1 MDLNN
6 MVNQALT
13 NIHSEGLVEKIVR
26 NKLEKTIESIID
38 DIFSSYGDFGKQL
51 KEHVKQHFSINLGVL
66 DLPSYN
72 TLIAQVIKEKLDEIT
87 HIQGVE
93 KLKEQMDRMLVD
105 VKPEYKLSELING
118 WKKSENED
126 DEYDDSDEFSLHI
139 DKDYSTWIHLDPE
152 PDKGKYQCKYGMLIR
167 DDGTLFCL
175 KIDDREIKS
184 KDMMYGL
191 HGIAE
196 DLFKIYAH
204 GSKLVIDEDEI
215 NLYYENSE
223 Y

>member
-93 KLKEQMDRMLVD
+93 KLKEQMDRMLAD
-105 VKPEYKLSELING
+105 VKPEYKLSELINS
-118 WKKSENED
+118 WKKVKTKMMNMMTVMS
-126 DEYDDSDEFSLHI
+126 SPFILTRI
-139 DKDYSTWIHLDPE
+139 IVRGFT
-152 PDKGKYQCKYGMLIR
+152 LIQNR
-167 DDGTLFCL
+167 IRVSINANMECLFA
-175 KIDDREIKS
+175 
-184 KDMMYGL
+184 MMVHYF
-191 HGIAE
+191 A
-196 DLFKIYAH
+196 
-204 GSKLVIDEDEI
+204 
-215 NLYYENSE
+215 
-223 Y
+223 